1 MALQTVTL
9 TGDPS
14 RWDKSH
20 FAPDSFD
27 VIVAAPP
34 FRAAD
39 IGLPVCLDDVPHR
52 AKGYLRWVKTW
63 LTKAMKSLKPAGHFY
78 VYGLPN
84 WLPHFLNPLQEVL
97 EFKYWIGIRSQGK
110 RRTKSLVAE
119 HMALAFFAK
128 PASRFACNKVR
139 YPHPIC
145 PVCERTVKDYGG
157 RAHLLNPEGCL
168 ISDVWKDFNPDGL
181 RGRLPAPVIERV
193 QELSDAFGKGRALI
207 LKPTG
212 KEPPALEAQTQLEFS
227 YSGPKVDR
235 DLLDQIHQDDSLEF
249 MSRLP
254 GGCTDLVFA
263 DPPYNLQKDYSNYSD
278 DQEDERYL
286 LWCREWL
293 AEYERILKPGGAMM
307 VLNLPKWGI
316 YHARELSQHL
326 HLRNWIVWDAH
337 SEPKGRIN
345 PAHYTLLY
353 FTKGP
358 APRVFNY
365 ASPGGKK
372 EFDIPPPVA
381 HIYCRR
387 PQCRNK
393 RKRNQFDDTAPL
405 TDIWTDIHRLRH
417 RRDRDQHPCQLPE
430 ALMDRIIELT
440 TMPGDIVLDAFG
452 GAGTTALSARKLGR
466 RFICIEIDKEYVGL
480 ARQKM
485 VQVNLFG
492 EVVRKTVKKGKRLE
506 VMKKDLQLELV
517 RLARVLE
524 RPPTREDVIEHGKYP
539 IELYDDAF
547 TTWSKALGAVRVM
560 ARSE

>member
-1 MALQTVTL
+1 
-9 TGDPS
+9 
-14 RWDKSH
+14 
-20 FAPDSFD
+20 
-27 VIVAAPP
+27 
-34 FRAAD
+34 
-39 IGLPVCLDDVPHR
+39 
-52 AKGYLRWVKTW
+52 
-63 LTKAMKSLKPAGHFY
+63 
-78 VYGLPN
+78 
-84 WLPHFLNPLQEVL
+84 
-97 EFKYWIGIRSQGK
+97 
-110 RRTKSLVAE
+110 
-119 HMALAFFAK
+119 
-128 PASRFACNKVR
+128 
-139 YPHPIC
+139 
-145 PVCERTVKDYGG
+145 
-157 RAHLLNPEGCL
+157 
-168 ISDVWKDFNPDGL
+168 
-181 RGRLPAPVIERV
+181 
-193 QELSDAFGKGRALI
+193 
-207 LKPTG
+207 
-212 KEPPALEAQTQLEFS
+212 
-227 YSGPKVDR
+227 
-235 DLLDQIHQDDSLEF
+235 
-249 MSRLP
+249 
-254 GGCTDLVFA
+254 
-263 DPPYNLQKDYSNYSD
+263 
-278 DQEDERYL
+278 
-286 LWCREWL
+286 
-293 AEYERILKPGGAMM
+293 M

-466 RFICIEIDKEYVGL
+466 RFICIEIDEEYVGL